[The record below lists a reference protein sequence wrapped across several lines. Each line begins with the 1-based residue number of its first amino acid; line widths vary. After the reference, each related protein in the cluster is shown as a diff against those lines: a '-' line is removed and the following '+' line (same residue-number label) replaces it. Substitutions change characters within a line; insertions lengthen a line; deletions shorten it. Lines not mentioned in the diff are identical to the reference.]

1 MKKITFLMLLA
12 FLLISTSK
20 ASAYDHLYVV
30 GNACP
35 AGWDTET
42 AIEMTVG
49 EAGIFSWTGTLSD
62 NTGDGGQRR
71 FKFLTERSWSTSL
84 TCQITTPGHKMI
96 SSGVEEDLF
105 VKASSGADNAFQ
117 VSETAVYT
125 IVVNTNTMKM
135 TCTKEGD
142 LPGDTP
148 DLTQLYIVGDATTA
162 GWDPDAALEM
172 TASGNGVFTWIGNL
186 TVDGEL
192 KFLNH
197 KGSWSKTI
205 NPVSNEIYFENGTE
219 YDLAFR
225 PAEDSPDDF
234 KFKVIATGMYIV
246 TVNLNTMKAVF
257 NASMPDLTQLYMVG
271 SATTAGW
278 DNAAALPMTMG
289 EEGLFTWTGDLTAD
303 GEFKFLNQQG
313 NWSKTINPVDADTYF
328 VEGTEYSLGYRPLEA
343 SPNDYKFKVTT
354 AGSYTVS
361 VNLNTMK
368 AMIQVSTG
376 VENGETIDISKM
388 ILVNGSS
395 VRIANPENKQIQC
408 AELYDMTGKLR
419 HSVSNA
425 MTARIVLAENLSK
438 GVYIVKIL
446 IDNKQYLQKIV
457 L

>member
-12 FLLISTSK
+12 FLVISTSK
-20 ASAYDHLYVV
+20 AFAYDHLYLV
-30 GNACP
+30 GNASP

-42 AIEMTVG
+42 AIEMNLD
-49 EAGIFSWTGTLSD
+49 EAGVFIWTGTLSD

-96 SSGVEEDLF
+96 TSGVAEDLF
-105 VKASSGADNAFQ
+105 VRTSSGADNAFQ

-162 GWDPDAALEM
+162 GWDPEAALEM

-192 KFLNH
+192 KFLNQ
-197 KGSWSKTI
+197 KGSWNKTI

-225 PAEDSPDDF
+225 PAEDSPNDY

-257 NASMPDLTQLYMVG
+257 NAAMPDLTQLYMVG
-271 SATTAGW
+271 SATTASW

-289 EEGLFTWTGDLTAD
+289 EEGIFTWTGDLTAD

-313 NWSKTINPVDADTYF
+313 SWNKTINPVDADTYF

-343 SPNDYKFKVTT
+343 SPNDFKFKVTT

-368 AMIQVSTG
+368 AVIQLSTG
-376 VENGETIDISKM
+376 VENENAVDISKM
-388 ILVNGSS
+388 IVLNGSS
-395 VRIANPENKQIQC
+395 IRISNPGNLNIQL
-408 AELYDMTGKLR
+408 AELYDLTGKRLS
-419 HSVSNA
+419 SVSDF
-425 MTARIVLAENLSK
+425 MTDNTVLAENLSK
-438 GVYIVKIL
+438 SVYLVKIQ
-446 IDNKQYLQKIV
+446 IGSKHYSQKIV